1 MSEQPRN
8 SMIIEWS
15 DEDQAYI
22 VSFPEW
28 EAQGLIGHTHGE
40 TYEDAARKGREV
52 LHLLVESARA
62 EGEPLPMLQT
72 FDQRCT
78 AAGTAEPATQ

>member
-1 MSEQPRN
+1 MSEQPRY
-8 SMIIEWS
+8 SMIIQWS

-22 VSFPEW
+22 VSCPEW

-52 LHLLVESARA
+52 LHMLVESARA
-62 EGEPLPMLQT
+62 EGEPLPAPQT
-72 FDQRCT
+72 YDCRYT
-78 AAGTAEPATQ
+78 AAGSS

>member
-1 MSEQPRN
+1 MSQQPRYT
-8 SMIIEWS
+8 MVIQWS

-22 VSFPEW
+22 VSFTEW

-52 LHLLVESARA
+52 LHKLVECARA
-62 EGEPLPMLQT
+62 EGEPLPAPRT
-72 FDQRCT
+72 HDCRYT
-78 AAGTAEPATQ
+78 AAGSS